1 MGPSQGTCFKV
12 LYGRSKRL
20 APFAEEQNAKLQ
32 SELPENRAKR
42 VNVEN
47 QRTEVIYKKA
57 GLKIF
62 AIFIGKHLYWSLFL
76 MQLQLKETALPKEPR
91 RKGNILNKQK

>member
-47 QRTEVIYKKA
+47 QRTEVIYKKSWSYNFCHIYRKA
-57 GLKIF
+57 PVLE
-62 AIFIGKHLYWSLFL
+62 SLFNAVTVERNCSTKGAA
-76 MQLQLKETALPKEPR
+76 QK
-91 RKGNILNKQK
+91 RKYIK